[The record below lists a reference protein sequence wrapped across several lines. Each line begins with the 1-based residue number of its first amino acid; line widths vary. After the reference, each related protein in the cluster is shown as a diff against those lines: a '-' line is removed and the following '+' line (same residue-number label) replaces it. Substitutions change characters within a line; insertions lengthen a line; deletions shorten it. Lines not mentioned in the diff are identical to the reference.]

1 MKKIFSTVAL
11 CLCIFGF
18 SSVHAQE
25 TPTQVKDGVT
35 LMPSPKAAE
44 GEAILAEIAA
54 AFKGQPAFID
64 FWATWCGPCM
74 RAMVSIDPI
83 KEEYMQDVA
92 FVYVTGETSPEE
104 NFNNAIPDIKGS
116 HYRISAAQ
124 WKALLGYLGIRGIP
138 SYLLLDKDGKR
149 VYDNISEGGYPG
161 DEVVRAQ
168 LDAVRAK

>member
-1 MKKIFSTVAL
+1 MKKLLFIAAIAL
-11 CLCIFGF
+11 CSCGF
-18 SSVHAQE
+18 TNAQTDVQPAE
-25 TPTQVKDGVT
+25 GVK
-35 LMPSPKAAE
+35 LMPAVEATE

-74 RAMVSIDPI
+74 RAMTAIDPI

-92 FVYVTGETSPEE
+92 FVYVTGETSPEGD
-104 NFNNAIPDIKGS
+104 FNNAIPGIKGS
-116 HYRISAAQ
+116 HYRISADQ

-138 SYLLLDKDGKR
+138 SYLLLDKDGRR